1 MQTTAA
7 ALALAL
13 ASSPSLAQAPQPPS
27 GAPPTSA
34 SPTSASPA
42 SPAASAAPSTGAS
55 AAGARK
61 EPPPSKAPIPRGA
74 VLEEVSG
81 VVRDVDRKTHHLTVD
96 SGSGEVKLAL
106 DRNTM
111 VYTAS
116 GLGTV
121 LDLAAGQQVRAGRNA
136 DFLAYWVQV
145 RVPGKTSP
153 VLPTP
158 GQGTGPGGGGAA
170 PASESSG
177 PGAGPTPT
185 PPTTTP
191 GSVPPGP
198 AGGPPGGS
206 GR

>member
-13 ASSPSLAQAPQPPS
+13 ASSASLAQTPQPPAS
-27 GAPPTSA
+27 PPPTSA
-34 SPTSASPA
+34 RPASPPAASPA
-42 SPAASAAPSTGAS
+42 PSAPPSPGAATP
-55 AAGARK
+55 GARK

-81 VVRDVDRKTHHLTVD
+81 VVQDVDRKTHQLTVD
-96 SGSGEVKLAL
+96 SGSGQVKLSL

-111 VYTAS
+111 VYTAN

-145 RVPGKTSP
+145 RVPAKTSP
-153 VLPTP
+153 VSTP

-170 PASESSG
+170 PAGESSG
-177 PGAGPTPT
+177 PGAGPTPS
-185 PPTTTP
+185 PPTSAP
-191 GSVPPGP
+191 GAVPPGA
-198 AGGPPGGS
+198 AGAQPGG
-206 GR
+206 R